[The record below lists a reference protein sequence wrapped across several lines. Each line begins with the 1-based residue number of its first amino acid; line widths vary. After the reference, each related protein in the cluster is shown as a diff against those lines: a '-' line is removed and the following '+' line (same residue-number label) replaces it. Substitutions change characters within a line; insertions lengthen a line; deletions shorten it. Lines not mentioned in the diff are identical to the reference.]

1 MGGVSAAFK
10 RLPMPAGAN
19 PSVKCCR
26 NKPNAAGSIDWNV
39 TLKYSNPG
47 VAPWPSVCEDMCER
61 HPSGRCRFFSHSVKW
76 KNCLICAACVPEVML
91 GDDTFASFA
100 RASEDPA
107 TLYTGRLV

>member
-1 MGGVSAAFK
+1 
-10 RLPMPAGAN
+10 MPVGAN
-19 PSVKCCR
+19 PAVKCCR
-26 NKPNAAGSIDWNV
+26 NKPVSRGPIEWNV
-39 TLKYSNPG
+39 TLNFTVRDY
-47 VAPWPSVCEDMCER
+47 APWPAACEALCEH